1 MFQCIDC
8 VCHCAMY
15 IQTCKD
21 KKGILKLE
29 ELLMGTIK
37 CLHSREIILPMV
49 TEESGV
55 SEGEKVTI

>member
-1 MFQCIDC
+1 
-8 VCHCAMY
+8 MY
-15 IQTCKD
+15 RLCLPLCNVHPDLYKD

-29 ELLMGTIK
+29 KLLMGTIK
-37 CLHSREIILPMV
+37 CLYSREIIFPMV

>member
-1 MFQCIDC
+1 
-8 VCHCAMY
+8 MY
-15 IQTCKD
+15 RLCLPLCNVHPDPYKD

-37 CLHSREIILPMV
+37 CLHSREIVPPMV

-55 SEGEKVTI
+55 SKGEKVTI